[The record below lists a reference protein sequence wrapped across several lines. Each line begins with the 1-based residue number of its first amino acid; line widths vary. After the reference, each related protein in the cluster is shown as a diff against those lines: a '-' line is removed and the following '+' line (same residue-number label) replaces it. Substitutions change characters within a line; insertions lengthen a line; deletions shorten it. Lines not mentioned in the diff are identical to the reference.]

1 MGVVQLSLF
10 FLLAV
15 HHNRLLQIHSY
26 YNLIWFFSFLESVIR
41 SQGQWRFWSI
51 SADSLE
57 KGLQCS
63 PGQAQPRVHWAVTLH
78 PGILHRRSKCLP
90 FLPTPPGDPH
100 QAVTHSLLCSLIQW
114 MFTEHL
120 LIDWK
125 KKNTQPESWAY
136 VLSGRHSEDF
146 KPGTQCFREHWQ
158 VSQVGTELTWLQGLD
173 DSGLS
178 KFSFI
183 SFCPLLWPC
192 WEPEVGE
199 IR

>member
-26 YNLIWFFSFLESVIR
+26 YNPIWFFSFLESVIR

-100 QAVTHSLLCSLIQW
+100 QAVTQSLLCSLIQW

-125 KKNTQPESWAY
+125 KKKKHSLKVEHMSYLADILKTSSLGHSVSENT
-136 VLSGRHSEDF
+136 D
-146 KPGTQCFREHWQ
+146 
-158 VSQVGTELTWLQGLD
+158 
-173 DSGLS
+173 
-178 KFSFI
+178 KF
-183 SFCPLLWPC
+183 L
-192 WEPEVGE
+192 
-199 IR
+199 R

>member
-1 MGVVQLSLF
+1 MGVVQRSVF

-26 YNLIWFFSFLESVIR
+26 YNPIWFFSFLESVIR

-78 PGILHRRSKCLP
+78 PGILHRQSKCLP

-100 QAVTHSLLCSLIQW
+100 QAVTHSHLCSLIQW

-120 LIDWK
+120 IIDWK
-125 KKNTQPESWAY
+125 KKYPAWKWSICLIWQTFWRLQAWDTAFQRTLTSF
-136 VLSGRHSEDF
+136 SGRNRTHVASRSWWF
-146 KPGTQCFREHWQ
+146 WIIKIFLYFLLPLAGAMLGAR
-158 VSQVGTELTWLQGLD
+158 
-173 DSGLS
+173 SG
-178 KFSFI
+178 
-183 SFCPLLWPC
+183 
-192 WEPEVGE
+192 GN
-199 IR
+199 